1 MSDASLRIALAQ
13 LNVWVGDIEG
23 NARQMIESAAIA
35 RDTHG
40 ADLVAFPEMALLGYP
55 PDDLLLRRGLPAAI
69 ESALS
74 TLAASLTG
82 ITAVIG
88 YPEYVG
94 DEIYN
99 AAVVVRDGERVAH
112 YRKQCLP
119 NYGVFDERRHYR
131 PGDAPCVFELNGR
144 QVGVTICED
153 IWEKGPAAQARAA
166 GAEVLVNLNASPF
179 HVEKQDEREGL
190 LAERATANDLAIC
203 YVNCVGGQD
212 ELVFD
217 GRSCAVD
224 RSGRL
229 SMRAPAFESGVYCID
244 WPAAEDG
251 APAAGAIAEQQSPE
265 ALIYDALVRATRDYI
280 DRNGFPG
287 ALIGA
292 SGGIDSALAMAVA
305 ADAIGGERVWAVSMP
320 SRYTADISNVD
331 AADQAERMGVRYDD
345 LPIEDGFSA
354 LLGTLAPLFGDR
366 EPDTAEENLQSRI
379 RGALLMSLSNKF
391 GHVVLATGNKSEMA
405 VGYATLYG
413 DMCGGFAPLKDVYKT
428 WVYRLAK
435 FRNTRGEVIPGRVIT
450 RPPSAELRDDQ
461 ADTDT
466 LPEYDVLDPIIE
478 AYVEHGESIEGI
490 CAAGYGEDD
499 VRQVAGLIRRNEYK
513 RRQAAPGPK
522 VTLRAFGRDRRY
534 PITAV
539 YGDL

>member
-1 MSDASLRIALAQ
+1 MGESSLRIALAQ

-23 NARQMIESAAIA
+23 NARQMIEAAATA
-35 RDTHG
+35 RDRDG
-40 ADLVAFPEMALLGYP
+40 ADIVAFPEMALLGYP
-55 PDDLLLRRGLPAAI
+55 PDDLLLRRGLPGAI
-69 ESALS
+69 ESALALL
-74 TLAASLTG
+74 TERLAG
-82 ITAVIG
+82 ITAIVG
-88 YPEYVG
+88 YPEYV
-94 DEIYN
+94 DDVIYN
-99 AAVVVRDGERVAH
+99 AAVVIRDGERIAH

-131 PGDAPCVFELNGR
+131 AGESPCIFELDSHR
-144 QVGVTICED
+144 VGVTICED
-153 IWEKGPAAQARAA
+153 IWEQGPAAQAKAA
-166 GAEVLVNLNASPF
+166 GAEVLINLNASPF
-179 HVEKQDEREGL
+179 HVEKQAEREGL
-190 LAERATANDLAIC
+190 LAKRAQANDLAIC

-224 RSGRL
+224 RSGQL
-229 SMRAPAFESGVYCID
+229 TLRAPAFESGVFCVD
-244 WPAAEDG
+244 TQAQSGTQG
-251 APAAGAIAEQQSPE
+251 APSIVAEESDE
-265 ALIYDALVRATRDYI
+265 ALVYDALVRATRDYV

-292 SGGIDSALAMAVA
+292 SGGIDSALAMAIA
-305 ADAIGGERVWAVSMP
+305 ADALGGERVWAVSMP

-331 AADQAERMGVRYDD
+331 AAEQAERMGVKYDE
-345 LPIEDGFSA
+345 LPIEAGFTA
-354 LLGTLAPLFGDR
+354 LLDTLAPLFGDR

-435 FRNTRGEVIPGRVIT
+435 FRNTRSDVIPERVIT
-450 RPPSAELRDDQ
+450 RPPSAELRADQ

-478 AYVEHGESIEGI
+478 AYVEQAESIEGI
-490 CAAGYGEDD
+490 CERGFAEED

-522 VTLRAFGRDRRY
+522 VTRRAFGRDRRY

>member
-1 MSDASLRIALAQ
+1 MSDSPLRVALAQ

-23 NARQMIESAAIA
+23 NTRQMIDSAHIA
-35 RDTHG
+35 RDAHG
-40 ADLVAFPEMALLGYP
+40 ADLVVFPEMALIGYP
-55 PDDLLLRRGLPAAI
+55 PDDLLLRQGLPRAI
-69 ESALS
+69 ETALT
-74 TLAASLTG
+74 TLAHALHG
-82 ITAVIG
+82 ITAVVG
-88 YPEYVG
+88 YPEYDGEV
-94 DEIYN
+94 IYN
-99 AAVVVRDGERVAH
+99 AAVVVRGGERIAH

-131 PGDAPCVFELNGR
+131 PGDAPCVFELDGR
-144 QVGVTICED
+144 TVGVTICED
-153 IWEKGPAAQARAA
+153 LWESGPTAQARAA
-166 GAEVLVNLNASPF
+166 GAQLLVNLNASPF
-179 HVEKQDEREGL
+179 HVDKQQQREQL
-190 LAERATANDLAIC
+190 LAERARANDLAIC

-224 RSGRL
+224 AAGRL
-229 SMRAPAFESGVYCID
+229 QLRAPAFESGVYCVD
-244 WPAAEDG
+244 WAPEGDR
-251 APAAGAIAEQQSPE
+251 APAAGAIAPEQTPD
-265 ALIYDALVRATRDYI
+265 ALIYDALVRATRDYV

-305 ADAIGGERVWAVSMP
+305 ADALGGDRVWAVSMP
-320 SRYTADISNVD
+320 SRYTADISNSD
-331 AADQAERMGVRYDD
+331 AAEQAQRMGVRYDEV
-345 LPIEDGFSA
+345 PIEDSFSA
-354 LLGTLAPLFGDR
+354 LLDTLAPLFGDR
-366 EPDTAEENLQSRI
+366 APDTAEENLQSRI
-379 RGALLMSLSNKF
+379 RGTLLMSLSNKF

-428 WVYRLAK
+428 VVYRLAR
-435 FRNTRGEVIPGRVIT
+435 FRNTRGAVIPERVIT
-450 RPPSAELRDDQ
+450 RAPSAELRADQ

-466 LPEYDVLDPIIE
+466 LPEYDVLDGIIE
-478 AYVEHGESIEGI
+478 AYVERGESIEAI
-490 CAAGYGEDD
+490 CARGYAEDD
-499 VRQVAGLIRRNEYK
+499 VRQAAGLIRRSEYK

-534 PITAV
+534 PITAM

>member
-1 MSDASLRIALAQ
+1 MADSSLRIAMAQ

-23 NARQMIESAAIA
+23 NTRQITEAAATA
-35 RDTHG
+35 RDRDA
-40 ADLVAFPEMALLGYP
+40 ADVVVVPELALIGYP
-55 PDDLLLRRGLPAAI
+55 PDDLLLRQGLPAAI
-69 ESALS
+69 DAALA
-74 TLAASLTG
+74 TLTEQIHG

-94 DEIYN
+94 ESIYN
-99 AAVVVRDGERVAH
+99 AAVVLRDGERIAH

-131 PGDAPCVFELNGR
+131 PGDAPCVFEHAGR
-144 QVGVTICED
+144 RIGVTICED
-153 IWEKGPAAQARAA
+153 IWEEGPAAQAAAA
-166 GAEVLVNLNASPF
+166 GAEILVNLNASPF
-179 HVEKQDEREGL
+179 HADKQAEREALVGQRARDNGL
-190 LAERATANDLAIC
+190 AVC
-203 YVNCVGGQD
+203 YINCVGGQD

-217 GRSCAVD
+217 GRSFAVGMD
-224 RSGRL
+224 GAL
-229 SMRAPAFESGVYCID
+229 GARAPAFDAGVYTLAWQD
-244 WPAAEDG
+244 SAVDG
-251 APAAGAIAEQQSPE
+251 DVSPMPSAE
-265 ALIYDALVRATRDYI
+265 ALIYDALVRATRDYV

-287 ALIGA
+287 VLIGL
-292 SGGIDSALAMAVA
+292 SGGIDSALALAVA
-305 ADAIGGERVWAVSMP
+305 ADALGGERVWAISLP
-320 SRYTADISNVD
+320 SRYTADISNTD
-331 AADQAERMGVRYDD
+331 AADQAERMGARYEEV
-345 LPIEDGFSA
+345 PIEASFEAMLS
-354 LLGTLAPLFGDR
+354 TLSPLFGDR
-366 EPDTAEENLQSRI
+366 APDTAEENLQSRI

-428 WVYRLAK
+428 WVYRLAR
-435 FRNTRGEVIPGRVIT
+435 FRNTRGAVIPERVIT

-466 LPEYDVLDPIIE
+466 LPEYDTLDPIIE
-478 AYVEHGESIEGI
+478 AYVEDDASIEDI
-490 CAAGYGEDD
+490 IARGYAEAD
-499 VRQVAGLIRRNEYK
+499 VRQAAGLIRRNEYK

-522 VTLRAFGRDRRY
+522 ITHRAFGRDRRY

>member
-1 MSDASLRIALAQ
+1 MSASSLRVAMAQ

-23 NARQMIESAAIA
+23 NADEILKASRIA
-35 RDTHG
+35 RDAHG
-40 ADLVAFPEMALLGYP
+40 ADVVAFPEMALIGYP
-55 PDDLLLRRGLPAAI
+55 PDDLLLRRGLPHAI
-69 ESALS
+69 DVALGRL
-74 TLAASLTG
+74 TRELTG

-94 DEIYN
+94 ETIYN
-99 AAVVVRDGERVAH
+99 AAIVLRDGERIGH

-119 NYGVFDERRHYR
+119 NYGVFDERRHYE
-131 PGDAPCVFELNGR
+131 PGNAPCVFEVRGR
-144 QVGVTICED
+144 RLGVTICED
-153 IWEKGPAAQARAA
+153 IWEAGPAAQSAAA
-166 GAEVLVNLNASPF
+166 GAELLVNLNASPF
-179 HVEKQDEREGL
+179 HADKQAEREQL
-190 LAERATANDLAIC
+190 LMRRAIANDLAIC
-203 YVNCVGGQD
+203 YINCVGGQD

-224 RSGRL
+224 AAGTL
-229 SMRAPAFESGVYCID
+229 IARAPAFEAGVYCVD
-244 WPAAEDG
+244 WPIALGGDVACGE
-251 APAAGAIAEQQSPE
+251 IAELPTPE
-265 ALIYDALVRATRDYI
+265 ALVYDALVRATRDYV

-287 ALIGA
+287 ALIGS
-292 SGGIDSALAMAVA
+292 SGGIDSALAIAIA
-305 ADAIGGERVWAVSMP
+305 ADALGGERVWAVSMP

-331 AADQAERMGVRYDD
+331 AAEQAQRMGVHYDE
-345 LPIEDGFSA
+345 LPIENAFSA
-354 LLGTLAPLFGDR
+354 LLGTLASLFGDR
-366 EPDTAEENLQSRI
+366 PPDTAEENLQSRI
-379 RGALLMSLSNKF
+379 RGTLLMSLSNKF

-435 FRNTRGEVIPGRVIT
+435 FRNTRSEVIPERVIT
-450 RPPSAELRDDQ
+450 RPPSAELRADQ

-466 LPEYDVLDPIIE
+466 LPDYDVLDPIIE
-478 AYVEHGESIEGI
+478 AYVEDGESIEAI
-490 CAAGYGEDD
+490 CARGYAEED
-499 VRQVAGLIRRNEYK
+499 VRQAAGLIRRNEYK

-522 VTLRAFGRDRRY
+522 VTHRAFGRDRRY

>member
-1 MSDASLRIALAQ
+1 MGNPSLRIALAQ

-23 NARQMIESAAIA
+23 NARQMLDAAATA
-35 RDTHG
+35 RDRDG
-40 ADLVAFPEMALLGYP
+40 AHIVAFPEMALLGYP
-55 PDDLLLRRGLPAAI
+55 PDDLLLRRGLPQAI
-69 ESALS
+69 ETAL
-74 TLAASLTG
+74 AKLTDQLIG
-82 ITAVIG
+82 ITAIVG
-88 YPEYVG
+88 YPEYDG
-94 DEIYN
+94 DDIYN
-99 AAVVVRDGERVAH
+99 AAVVLRDGERVAH

-131 PGDAPCVFELNGR
+131 PGQDPCVFEQDGV

-153 IWEKGPAAQARAA
+153 MWEQGPTAQSAAA
-166 GAEVLVNLNASPF
+166 GAELLINLNASPF
-179 HVEKQDEREGL
+179 HADKQAQREAL
-190 LAERATANDLAIC
+190 VARRSRTNNIAIC

-217 GRSCAVD
+217 GGSCAVD
-224 RSGRL
+224 GTGKL
-229 SMRAPAFESGVYCID
+229 ILRAPAFEAGVFCID
-244 WPAAEDG
+244 WPMPE
-251 APAAGAIAEQQSPE
+251 PAVIDEMPCDE
-265 ALIYDALVRATRDYI
+265 ALIYDALVRATRDYV

-292 SGGIDSALAMAVA
+292 SGGIDSALVMAIA
-305 ADAIGGERVWAVSMP
+305 ADALGGERVWAVSMP
-320 SRYTADISNVD
+320 SRYTADISNMD
-331 AADQAERMGVRYDD
+331 AAEQAQRMGVRYDE

-354 LLGTLAPLFGDR
+354 LLDTLAPLFGDR
-366 EPDTAEENLQSRI
+366 AADTAEENLQSRI

-405 VGYATLYG
+405 MGYATLYG

-428 WVYRLAK
+428 WVYRLARY
-435 FRNTRGEVIPGRVIT
+435 RNTRSDVIPERVIT
-450 RPPSAELRDDQ
+450 RPPSAELRADQ

-478 AYVEHGESIEGI
+478 AYVEDGASIEGI
-490 CAAGYGEDD
+490 CAMGFAEDD
-499 VRQVAGLIRRNEYK
+499 VRQAAGLIRRNEYK

>member
-1 MSDASLRIALAQ
+1 MAGSSLRIALAQ

-23 NARQMIESAAIA
+23 NARQMVESAAIA
-35 RDTHG
+35 RDEHG
-40 ADLVAFPEMALLGYP
+40 ADLIAFPEMALLGYP

-69 ESALS
+69 EQALAG
-74 TLAASLTG
+74 LAEALTG

-88 YPEYVG
+88 YPEYAG
-94 DEIYN
+94 DDIYN
-99 AAVVVRDGERVAH
+99 AAVVIRDGERIAH

-131 PGDAPCVFELNGR
+131 PGDAPCVFELNGH

-153 IWEKGPAAQARAA
+153 IWEKGPVAQSKAA
-166 GAEVLVNLNASPF
+166 GAELLVNLNASPF
-179 HVEKQDEREGL
+179 HVEKQTERERL

-224 RSGRL
+224 AAGECIL
-229 SMRAPAFESGVYCID
+229 RAPAFESGVYCVD
-244 WPAAEDG
+244 WPMAASAATG
-251 APAAGAIAEQQSPE
+251 AMIAEQQAPE

-292 SGGIDSALAMAVA
+292 SGGIDSALAMAIA

-331 AADQAERMGVRYDD
+331 AADQAERMGVRYDE

-354 LLGTLAPLFGDR
+354 LLDTLAPLFGDR

-435 FRNTRGEVIPGRVIT
+435 FRNTRGEVIPERVIT
-450 RPPSAELRDDQ
+450 RPPSAELRADQ

-478 AYVEHGESIEGI
+478 AYVEQGESIEGI
-490 CAAGYGEDD
+490 CAAGYAEDD

-522 VTLRAFGRDRRY
+522 VTRRAFGRDRRY

>member
-1 MSDASLRIALAQ
+1 MSDRSLRIALAQ

-23 NARQMIESAAIA
+23 NARQMIEAANIA
-35 RDTHG
+35 RDRDG

-55 PDDLLLRRGLPAAI
+55 PDDLLLRRGLPKAITAA
-69 ESALS
+69 
-74 TLAASLTG
+74 LARLGREIRG
-82 ITAVIG
+82 ITAIIG
-88 YPEYVG
+88 YPEYQG
-94 DEIYN
+94 DTIYN
-99 AAVVVRDGERVAH
+99 AALVLRDGERIAH

-119 NYGVFDERRHYR
+119 NYGVFDERRHYKA
-131 PGDAPCVFELNGR
+131 GDAPCVFELQGR
-144 QVGVTICED
+144 QVGITICED

-166 GAEVLVNLNASPF
+166 GAELLVNLNASPF
-179 HVEKQDEREGL
+179 HAEKQAEREGL
-190 LAERATANDLAIC
+190 LAERARANSFAIC

-224 RSGRL
+224 ATGAITL
-229 SMRAPAFESGVYCID
+229 RAPAFEGGVYCLD
-244 WPAAEDG
+244 WPSGESS
-251 APAAGAIAEQQSPE
+251 AIAELSSPE
-265 ALIYDALVRATRDYI
+265 ALVYDALVRATRDYV

-292 SGGIDSALAMAVA
+292 SGGIDSALVMAIA
-305 ADAIGGERVWAVSMP
+305 ADALGGDRVWAVSMP
-320 SRYTADISNVD
+320 SRYTAEISNAD
-331 AADQAERMGVRYDD
+331 AAEQAERMGVRYDD

-366 EPDTAEENLQSRI
+366 PADTAEENLQSRI

-435 FRNTRGEVIPGRVIT
+435 FRNTRSEVIPERVIT

-478 AYVEHGESIEGI
+478 AYVEDGESIEGI
-490 CAAGYGEDD
+490 CALGYAEDD
-499 VRQVAGLIRRNEYK
+499 VRQTAGLIRRNEYK

-522 VTLRAFGRDRRY
+522 VTHRAFGRDRRY

>member
-1 MSDASLRIALAQ
+1 MSDSSLRVAMAQ

-23 NARQMIESAAIA
+23 NAGQIIKAAETA
-35 RDTHG
+35 RDRDG
-40 ADLVAFPEMALLGYP
+40 ADIVVTPELALLGYP
-55 PDDLLLRRGLPAAI
+55 PDDLLLRRGLPTAI
-69 ESALS
+69 DTALDRL
-74 TLAASLTG
+74 TRELTG
-82 ITAVIG
+82 ITVVIG
-88 YPEYVG
+88 YPEYV
-94 DEIYN
+94 DDSIYN
-99 AAVVVRDGERVAH
+99 AAVVVRDGERIGN

-119 NYGVFDERRHYR
+119 NYGVFDDRRHYD
-131 PGDAPCVFELNGR
+131 PGDTACVFDLAGHR
-144 QVGVTICED
+144 VGVTICED
-153 IWEKGPAAQARAA
+153 LWEEGPTAQAAAA
-166 GAEVLVNLNASPF
+166 GAEILVNLNASPF
-179 HVEKQDEREGL
+179 HVDKQSERETL
-190 LAERATANDLAIC
+190 LARRAQVNGLAIC
-203 YVNCVGGQD
+203 YINSVGGQD

-224 RSGRL
+224 AEGRIIA
-229 SMRAPAFESGVYCID
+229 RAPAFEAGVFGIE
-244 WPAAEDG
+244 WSPSQAHG
-251 APAAGAIAEQQSPE
+251 KIAELPSPE
-265 ALIYDALVRATRDYI
+265 ALIYDALVRATRDYV

-287 ALIGA
+287 ALIGS
-292 SGGIDSALAMAVA
+292 SGGIDSALALAVA
-305 ADAIGGERVWAVSMP
+305 ADALGGDRVWAVSMP

-331 AADQAERMGVRYDD
+331 AADQAERMGARYDEV
-345 LPIEDGFSA
+345 PIEKGFAA
-354 LLGTLAPLFGDR
+354 LLDTLGPIFGDR
-366 EPDTAEENLQSRI
+366 APDTAEENLQSRI
-379 RGALLMSLSNKF
+379 RGALLMSMSNKF

-435 FRNTRGEVIPGRVIT
+435 FRNTRGEVIPERVLT

-478 AYVEHGESIEGI
+478 AYVEDGASIDDIVGRGFSET
-490 CAAGYGEDD
+490 D
-499 VRQVAGLIRRNEYK
+499 VRQAAGLIRRNEYK

-522 VTLRAFGRDRRY
+522 VTHRAFGRDRRY

>member
-1 MSDASLRIALAQ
+1 MGDSSLRIALAQ

-23 NARQMIESAAIA
+23 NARQMINAAMTA
-35 RDTHG
+35 RDDQG
-40 ADLVAFPEMALLGYP
+40 ADLVAFPEMALIGYP
-55 PDDLLLRRGLPAAI
+55 PDDLLLRRGLPRAI
-69 ESALS
+69 ETALERL
-74 TLAASLTG
+74 THELTG

-88 YPEYVG
+88 YPEYDG
-94 DEIYN
+94 DIIYN
-99 AAVVVRDGERVAH
+99 AAVVVRDGERLAH

-131 PGDAPCVFELNGR
+131 PGDSPCVFELAGR
-144 QVGVTICED
+144 RVGVTICED
-153 IWEKGPAAQARAA
+153 IWETGPAAQAKAA
-166 GAEVLVNLNASPF
+166 GAELLVNLNASPF
-179 HVEKQDEREGL
+179 HADKQPEREGL
-190 LAERATANDLAIC
+190 LAKRATANDFAIC

-224 RSGRL
+224 RRGQL
-229 SMRAPAFESGVYCID
+229 TLRAPAFESGVYCLD
-244 WPAAEDG
+244 WPAPQDGSHVVGTIAED
-251 APAAGAIAEQQSPE
+251 QSPE
-265 ALIYDALVRATRDYI
+265 ALVYDALVRATRDYV

-305 ADAIGGERVWAVSMP
+305 ADALGGDRVWAVSMP

-331 AADQAERMGVRYDD
+331 AAEQARRMGVRYDE
-345 LPIEDGFSA
+345 LSIEQGFSA
-354 LLGTLAPLFGDR
+354 LLDTLGPLFGDR
-366 EPDTAEENLQSRI
+366 APDTAEENLQSRI

-413 DMCGGFAPLKDVYKT
+413 DMCGGFAPLKDIYKT
-428 WVYRLAK
+428 WVYRLAR
-435 FRNTRGEVIPGRVIT
+435 FRNTRSDVIPARVIE
-450 RPPSAELRDDQ
+450 RPPSAELRADQ

-466 LPEYDVLDPIIE
+466 LPDYDVLDPIIE
-478 AYVEHGESIEGI
+478 AYVERGESIEGL
-490 CAAGYGEDD
+490 CALGYAEAD
-499 VRQVAGLIRRNEYK
+499 VRQAAGLIRRNEYK

-522 VTLRAFGRDRRY
+522 VTHRAFGRDRRY